1 MKYDRKKDANFWI
14 LARKYLHAYMPV
26 TRNLSNKSVEAY
38 KQALK
43 DYISFLRVSKNIKAE
58 DVTFELLTREYI
70 IDFISYLRSHNLANK
85 SVNLK
90 ITAIRSFLKFCS
102 DEDFELRGLYEEI
115 KSIRNLKIEKKPIEY
130 LQENATKAILN
141 AHDTTSAK
149 SRRNRMMLILLY
161 DSGARVQE
169 LADINVSSLHLNVKN
184 PYITLTGKGKKTR
197 NVPLLQKTVEH
208 LKKYLSEFHSE
219 GVEQPLFYSY
229 LDNKPHRISTDSI
242 SLILKNAADIARK
255 TCVDVPVKKK
265 IHCHLIRKTK
275 AMDLYRNG
283 VPLPF
288 IMQLLGH
295 ESMSTT
301 SGFYAFA
308 TLEMMTEAIKK
319 SSPEIIDVE
328 KKWKT
333 DEFREVLYSLD

>member
-1 MKYDRKKDANFWI
+1 MKYKRKNDANFWI
-14 LARKYLHAYMPV
+14 LARKYLHVYMPL

-38 KQALK
+38 KQSLK
-43 DYISFLRVSKNIKAE
+43 DYISFLQHNKNIKKE
-58 DVTFELLTREYI
+58 NIVFDMFTREYI
-70 IDFISYLRSHNLANK
+70 SDFIIHLRTLGKANK
-85 SVNLK
+85 SINLK
-90 ITAIRSFLKFCS
+90 VTAIRSFLKFCS
-102 DEDFELRGLYEEI
+102 EEDFELRGVYEEA
-115 KSIRNLKIEKKPIEY
+115 KSIKNVKIEKKPIEY

-141 AHDTTSAK
+141 AYDGSSAK
-149 SRRNRMMLILLY
+149 SRRNRMMLIFLY

-169 LADINVSSLHLNVKN
+169 LSDLNLSSLHLNVKN
-184 PYITLTGKGKKTR
+184 PYVTLIGKGRKTR

-208 LKKYLSEFHSE
+208 LKKYLSEFHSDGE
-219 GVEQPLFYSY
+219 EKPLFYSN

-242 SLILKNAADIARK
+242 SLILKKAAEIAK
-255 TCVDVPVKKK
+255 TKCIEVPDKEK
-265 IHCHLIRKTK
+265 IHCHLIRKTR
-275 AMDLYRNG
+275 AMDLFKNG

-308 TLEMMTEAIKK
+308 TLEMMSEAIKK
-319 SSPEIIDVE
+319 SSPEILDVQ
-328 KKWKT
+328 KQWKT